1 MEKTEIPKTKY
12 GLSIYRN
19 PNPEIFEI
27 GVDEAGK
34 GPMFGRVY
42 AAAVVLPK
50 DPEQEMFNYT
60 DLRDSKKIKSLKK
73 LKTTAEYIKE
83 NALAWAVS
91 YCDEKEIDLINI
103 RQATFKAM
111 HNAIESVVGQLER
124 LEQSKK
130 DNVANLANL
139 ANLANKSS
147 MDIQLMID
155 GNDFKPYMCMQGSM
169 FLALPHTCYEGGDNR
184 FTSIAAASIL
194 AKTERDI
201 YILDLCEK
209 NPELKERY
217 SIDTNKGY
225 GTKKHLEGIQEF
237 GITEWHRRSYGIC
250 KNY

>member
-1 MEKTEIPKTKY
+1 METEIPKTKY

-19 PNPEIFEI
+19 PDSTSLEI

-50 DPEQEMFNYT
+50 DSTQEKFNYT

-73 LKTTAEYIKE
+73 LKGIAEYIKE
-83 NALAWAVS
+83 HAVAWAIS
-91 YCDEKEIDLINI
+91 YCDEKEIDNINI

-111 HNAIESVVGQLER
+111 HDAIDSVIKQLNESN
-124 LEQSKK
+124 QS
-130 DNVANLANL
+130 NES
-139 ANLANKSS
+139 NKSNKNN
-147 MDIQLMID
+147 IELMID
-155 GNDFKPYMCMQGSM
+155 GNDFKPYMCMHGSM
-169 FLALPHTCYEGGDNR
+169 FLALPHTCYEGGDNK
-184 FTSIAAASIL
+184 FTAIAAASIL
-194 AKTERDI
+194 AKTERDT

-209 NPELKERY
+209 HPELKEKY

-237 GITEWHRRSYGIC
+237 GITQWHRRSYGIC